1 MASVFLSYDRDDTSR
16 AKHFATALE
25 KAGHSVWWDLH
36 VRGGAQFSKVIE
48 EALKA
53 ADVVVV
59 LWSVNSVESAWV
71 RDEAAAGRDN
81 NRLVPVTI
89 DGTLPPLGFR
99 QFQTVDLSRWKGRG
113 TPAGVRALLADV
125 DGFGKDEDSPDTS
138 RQPQRASV
146 GNRPASTLARPL
158 IAALA
163 VFAILTGAGIYWL
176 LSAHKAGVPTIALEA
191 ADHSAPSRSMAR
203 DLLVKLGNLQAV
215 KSGSMTLVDGE
226 GNAGRADLLF
236 QAADTSNRD
245 GPTATLTL
253 LGGNDHAL
261 LWSKAF
267 DQPSGNAS
275 DLKQQVAVTAGR
287 VLGCALE
294 GFSGNGHRLAAQTL
308 KTYLNACAQ
317 LADVASAD
325 PTPVIPM
332 LRKVTREAPH
342 FAPGW
347 GKLLMAQST
356 VAGLSFTNG
365 VVNEPARADLRGM
378 IDEARD
384 LNPGIAEA
392 DLAETALLPVT
403 AYARRLALI
412 DQAARR
418 SPDNPQALLYRASAL
433 VAVGRMAE
441 AVEDSDRA
449 AQLDQLSPAL
459 AGNLMAALAFAGQL
473 GPARE
478 QLADIEKLWPGTATA
493 TSARWL
499 FYFRYGDPKIAAKM
513 EPALRGTS
521 GVPYFIEARINP
533 SPANVDRLVT
543 FLRARKDK
551 LGTNA
556 GPNRLAYY
564 TLAMGLFHRDDE
576 LFDTLMS
583 WDNPSDLALMEGAY
597 FRPELRDFRK
607 QPRFLRVMKRAGLL
621 DYWRTSGKWPDF
633 CFDADMPYDCKAEVA
648 KLA

>member
-1 MASVFLSYDRDDTSR
+1 MASVFLSYDREDTSR

-36 VRGGAQFSKVIE
+36 IRGGAQFSKVIE

-71 RDEAAAGRDN
+71 RDEAAAGRDT

-113 TPAGVRALLADV
+113 TPAEVRALLADV
-125 DGFGKDEDSPDTS
+125 ASFGKDEENPGTS
-138 RQPQRASV
+138 GKTQRALLAR
-146 GNRPASTLARPL
+146 RPTSTLARPL
-158 IAALA
+158 IAAFA
-163 VFAILTGAGIYWL
+163 VFAILTGGIYWL
-176 LSAHKAGVPTIALEA
+176 RSVHNPGVPTIALEA
-191 ADHSAPSRSMAR
+191 ADGSAPSRSMAR
-203 DLLVKLGNLQAV
+203 NLLVKLGSLQAV
-215 KSGSMTLVDGE
+215 KSGSMTLTNGE
-226 GNAGRADLLF
+226 GNSAPADLLF
-236 QAADTSNRD
+236 QAADTSNSSK
-245 GPTATLTL
+245 PSATLTL
-253 LGGNDHAL
+253 LGGKDHGL
-261 LWSKAF
+261 LWSKDF
-267 DQPSGNAS
+267 DQPSANAL

-287 VLGCALE
+287 VLGCALD
-294 GFSGNGHRLAAQTL
+294 GFSVNGHRLAAQTL

-317 LADVASAD
+317 LADIASAD
-325 PTPVIPM
+325 PSPVIPM
-332 LRKVTREAPH
+332 LRQVTREAPH
-342 FAPGW
+342 FAPAW

-378 IDEARD
+378 IGEARE

-418 SPDNPQALLYRASAL
+418 SPDNPQVLLYRASAL

-493 TSARWL
+493 ASARWL

-513 EPALRGTS
+513 EPALGGTS

-633 CFDADMPYDCKAEVA
+633 CFDADMPYDCKAEAA